1 MTIQEIKQN
10 GLLLF
15 EAISGS
21 RAYGTNTEASDTDF
35 RGVFILPAEDL
46 FGLNYIDQVSDETND
61 SIYYELGRFLQ
72 LLQAQNPNIIELLNM
87 PEENILFKHPVFEEI
102 LSNKKR
108 FLSKACKNSFA
119 GYAIAQIK
127 KARGLNKKQNW
138 EKEKI
143 TRKELLDFIYVVHE
157 GKTIPWKIWNSARG
171 YEEKFCGVVN
181 LPNARDIY
189 AVYFDDGA
197 YACFSELIPEGIR
210 EMNKRNRKDK
220 DLSMGF
226 GYRGLVKSDEGESV
240 SESNGLRLSS
250 IPKGETPIAHIVYN
264 KDAYSQHCKD
274 YKSYQEW
281 ITNRNPDRHQTNQE
295 HGKGYDSKNMMHCIR
310 LTRMALEIAETSKVL
325 VKRPDS
331 QELLEIRKGLREYDS
346 LLTEAETTLGQ
357 IDKAYED
364 SNLPDSIDKSF
375 INQVLVSIRKKFY
388 NL

>member
-143 TRKELLDFIYVVHE
+143 TRKELLDFMKADVR
-157 GKTIPWKIWNSARG
+157 KIRQ
-171 YEEKFCGVVN
+171 KKDVKK
-181 LPNARDIY
+181 DIH
-189 AVYFDDGA
+189 
-197 YACFSELIPEGIR
+197 
-210 EMNKRNRKDK
+210 
-220 DLSMGF
+220 
-226 GYRGLVKSDEGESV
+226 KSDFEKIIE
-240 SESNGLRLSS
+240 
-250 IPKGETPIAHIVYN
+250 K
-264 KDAYSQHCKD
+264 
-274 YKSYQEW
+274 
-281 ITNRNPDRHQTNQE
+281 
-295 HGKGYDSKNMMHCIR
+295 
-310 LTRMALEIAETSKVL
+310 
-325 VKRPDS
+325 
-331 QELLEIRKGLREYDS
+331 
-346 LLTEAETTLGQ
+346 
-357 IDKAYED
+357 
-364 SNLPDSIDKSF
+364 
-375 INQVLVSIRKKFY
+375 
-388 NL
+388 